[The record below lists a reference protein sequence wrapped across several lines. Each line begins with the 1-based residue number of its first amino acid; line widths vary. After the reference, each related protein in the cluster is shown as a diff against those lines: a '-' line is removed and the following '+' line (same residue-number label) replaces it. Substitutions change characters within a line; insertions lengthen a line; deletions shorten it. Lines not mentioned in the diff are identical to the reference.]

1 MAEFA
6 WHEGPVPAGMPV
18 RQVHGWLA
26 DATGRVLVQDRVR
39 EQRFL
44 LAGGKS
50 EMDDPDWAFTLIRE
64 AAEESQVTV
73 ARDSIV
79 YLGHQVVTGDAQVPG
94 PYVQVRLFGTIDAFE
109 PPAPDP
115 DSGHVYRRLLT
126 SIPRA
131 AGLLAWGRAGELQS
145 YAAARA
151 ARDIGLPVDRPAAEG
166 YA

>member
-26 DATGRVLVQDRVR
+26 DATGRVLVQDRVH

-44 LAGGKS
+44 LAGGQC
-50 EMDDPDWAFTLIRE
+50 EAGDLDWSATLLRE
-64 AAEESQVTV
+64 SREESQVRV
-73 ARDSIV
+73 VGDSIA
-79 YLGHQVVTGDAQVPG
+79 YLGHQVVTGDSRRPG
-94 PYVQVRLFGTIDAFE
+94 PYVQVRLFGVIEAFG

-115 DSGHVYRRLLT
+115 DSGHVYRRLMT

-131 AGLLAWGRAGELQS
+131 AELLAWGRAGEQQS
-145 YAAARA
+145 RAALRA
-151 ARDIGLPVDRPAAEG
+151 ARRLGLPVDEPAAEG